1 MELKENHI
9 LIGLGGTG
17 GKILKAFRKRMFQ
30 EYSAEK
36 RAMLPIGYLYVDSS
50 NEMMESVIPLGECWE
65 KMLALITASSFSSRV

>member
-30 EYSAEK
+30 EYSAEE

-50 NEMMESVIPLGECWE
+50 KEMMESGDTTWRVLG

>member
-30 EYSAEK
+30 EYSAEE
-36 RAMLPIGYLYVDSS
+36 RAMLPIGYLYVD
-50 NEMMESVIPLGECWE
+50 
-65 KMLALITASSFSSRV
+65 